1 MPHFNTSPRVGVIAM
16 EVPKMT
22 YYEPALEITS
32 LRPWVPG
39 QPATH
44 QHTHNPKD
52 PLPIEIDGFLIPND
66 FGMRIYF
73 ESLSTKGLE
82 WCVILRITI
91 GAEGIPKTKSIEVMG
106 DGLVKQDQT
115 DEVIYTN
122 VNRIERI
129 HLEIVTQE
137 LRRLEALSIKLAAE
151 TWGYNRQLAS
161 WHHNISPDEPLG
173 KLERQKKLKSL
184 EKEIMN
190 RVSYRKID
198 DIFLRRISKLFK
210 EGKKMGQSPYDHI
223 MDVIGREESR
233 DVKLKTVQRWI
244 TDARKNG
251 YLLESKEKKVS
262 APKAGSKSKSK
273 TKRGSNGNTD

>member
-1 MPHFNTSPRVGVIAM
+1 
-16 EVPKMT
+16 
-22 YYEPALEITS
+22 
-32 LRPWVPG
+32 
-39 QPATH
+39 
-44 QHTHNPKD
+44 
-52 PLPIEIDGFLIPND
+52 
-66 FGMRIYF
+66 MRIYF

-82 WCVILRITI
+82 WSVILRITI
-91 GAEGIPKTKSIEVMG
+91 GAEGMAKTKSIEVMG
-106 DGLVKQDQT
+106 DGLVKQDWT

-122 VNRIERI
+122 VNRVERI

-161 WHHNISPDEPLG
+161 WHHNISPDKPLS

-210 EGKKMGQSPYDHI
+210 EGKKRGQSPYEHI
-223 MDVIGREESR
+223 MDVISREESR

-262 APKAGSKSKSK
+262 ATKAGSKPKSK
-273 TKRGSNGNTD
+273 AKKGE